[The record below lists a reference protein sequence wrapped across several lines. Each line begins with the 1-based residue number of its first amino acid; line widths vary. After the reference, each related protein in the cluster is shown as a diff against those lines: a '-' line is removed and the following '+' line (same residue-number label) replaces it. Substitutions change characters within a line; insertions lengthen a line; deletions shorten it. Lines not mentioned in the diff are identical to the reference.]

1 MKESPI
7 SKAYRILEEYCG
19 TNNQILYY
27 KRLNELHKLIL
38 TEDGFETEYIIK
50 NKDYISDNVNKIVK
64 ISKQLGEKLQEKYEI
79 DFTPEKLRITT
90 IIGEMKNSYHCYAQ
104 YRNSIPPTLMFL
116 SKKQILTPI
125 HVVDYKS
132 IDIDFTPYNNKL
144 SEYGMKLKQHQE
156 DGIKFLVGNKKC
168 VLADQMGL
176 GKMEPVSSIIP
187 TPNGYKRMG
196 DIQIGDKVFGSDG
209 KPCDVLNVFPHKN
222 KEIYEVT
229 FSDGTKCECGLDHLW
244 IVRTANNVRRNQGWQ
259 VKSLKEMIKTGFEW
273 SNGKSN
279 YHSYKYE
286 IPVTNAVEYQE
297 RQHYIHPY
305 VLGMCIGD
313 GNLCNGSVSISIPD
327 FEKESV
333 KNISERLNE
342 EYKLN
347 EDRSTNCPRYR
358 IVHIKNKIGYP
369 NRYIREIKRLN
380 LNVHG
385 NYKFIP
391 EEYKFDSIENRI
403 ELLKGLMDSD
413 GSIRNGNKIGYYTN
427 SEKLANDVAELVFSL
442 GGIARVHS
450 YHRKKNEKEVVEYHV
465 MIQIKFNPF
474 RLTRKAEKYNPTFKK
489 YCVKKIVSAKY
500 VRNEDAKC
508 IEVNSYDNSYLTSN
522 RYIVTH
528 NTIQAIVS
536 SLESGCKKILVITTA
551 SLKSTWKR
559 EVSLFE
565 KPEDIVVIK
574 GSKWDGSTGKFTII
588 NYDIVQN
595 YYEIPYENEYKIEEI
610 QGKNGEVEKLK
621 VPVMI
626 KDKKTGKM
634 VNKQVKSNKKNDIK
648 KALLNSP
655 LFTSNFD
662 CVIIDEAQK
671 LSNNTSNRY
680 KVIYDF
686 LRKSD
691 IKYVFLL
698 TGTPLTNT
706 PMNLYYILRL
716 IDADVTKD
724 YEYYIN
730 TYCDGKKLYK
740 PGEWKK
746 WLAKYEYAHGTSWY
760 SMGDEER
767 KDAVKYIDEN
777 ADSVIIP
784 QGSTNLNEL
793 REKIKHVYIRRLSSD
808 IPGMVNKS
816 LDTRYY
822 DLDERQK
829 EEYDRLWDEYVEAQ
843 EENGDNTNEEY
854 RQLVEGTLVRQFLA
868 REMVPNTIELANDY
882 IEDGEKVIIA
892 CNFTSEINAFKEYYG
907 KQAVVYDGKMTP
919 KQKDKSEKEFM
930 ENPKIKVFIGQIES
944 AGVGLTLTA
953 SHIMIFNSYSWLET
967 SNRQMQD
974 RIYRITQKE
983 DALCIY
989 QLFTDSISQDMFEK
1003 VLRKGLVMDETI
1015 KAEKDK

>member
-176 GKMEPVSSIIP
+176 GK
-187 TPNGYKRMG
+187 
-196 DIQIGDKVFGSDG
+196 
-209 KPCDVLNVFPHKN
+209 
-222 KEIYEVT
+222 
-229 FSDGTKCECGLDHLW
+229 
-244 IVRTANNVRRNQGWQ
+244 
-259 VKSLKEMIKTGFEW
+259 
-273 SNGKSN
+273 
-279 YHSYKYE
+279 
-286 IPVTNAVEYQE
+286 
-297 RQHYIHPY
+297 
-305 VLGMCIGD
+305 
-313 GNLCNGSVSISIPD
+313 
-327 FEKESV
+327 
-333 KNISERLNE
+333 
-342 EYKLN
+342 
-347 EDRSTNCPRYR
+347 
-358 IVHIKNKIGYP
+358 
-369 NRYIREIKRLN
+369 
-380 LNVHG
+380 
-385 NYKFIP
+385 
-391 EEYKFDSIENRI
+391 
-403 ELLKGLMDSD
+403 
-413 GSIRNGNKIGYYTN
+413 
-427 SEKLANDVAELVFSL
+427 
-442 GGIARVHS
+442 
-450 YHRKKNEKEVVEYHV
+450 
-465 MIQIKFNPF
+465 
-474 RLTRKAEKYNPTFKK
+474 
-489 YCVKKIVSAKY
+489 
-500 VRNEDAKC
+500 
-508 IEVNSYDNSYLTSN
+508 
-522 RYIVTH
+522 
-528 NTIQAIVS
+528 TIQAIVS

-746 WLAKYEYAHGTSWY
+746 WLAKYEYTHGTSWY

-767 KDAVKYIDEN
+767 KDAVEYIDEN
-777 ADSVIIP
+777 ADSLIIP

-868 REMVPNTIELANDY
+868 REMVSNTIELANDY

-892 CNFTSEINAFKEYYG
+892 CNFTSEINTFKEYYG

-983 DALCIY
+983 DTLCIY

>member
-176 GKMEPVSSIIP
+176 GK
-187 TPNGYKRMG
+187 T
-196 DIQIGDKVFGSDG
+196 
-209 KPCDVLNVFPHKN
+209 L
-222 KEIYEVT
+222 
-229 FSDGTKCECGLDHLW
+229 
-244 IVRTANNVRRNQGWQ
+244 
-259 VKSLKEMIKTGFEW
+259 
-273 SNGKSN
+273 
-279 YHSYKYE
+279 
-286 IPVTNAVEYQE
+286 
-297 RQHYIHPY
+297 
-305 VLGMCIGD
+305 
-313 GNLCNGSVSISIPD
+313 
-327 FEKESV
+327 
-333 KNISERLNE
+333 
-342 EYKLN
+342 
-347 EDRSTNCPRYR
+347 
-358 IVHIKNKIGYP
+358 
-369 NRYIREIKRLN
+369 
-380 LNVHG
+380 
-385 NYKFIP
+385 
-391 EEYKFDSIENRI
+391 
-403 ELLKGLMDSD
+403 
-413 GSIRNGNKIGYYTN
+413 
-427 SEKLANDVAELVFSL
+427 
-442 GGIARVHS
+442 
-450 YHRKKNEKEVVEYHV
+450 
-465 MIQIKFNPF
+465 
-474 RLTRKAEKYNPTFKK
+474 
-489 YCVKKIVSAKY
+489 
-500 VRNEDAKC
+500 
-508 IEVNSYDNSYLTSN
+508 
-522 RYIVTH
+522 
-528 NTIQAIVS
+528 QAIVS

-565 KPEDIVVIK
+565 KSENIVVIK

-746 WLAKYEYAHGTSWY
+746 WLAKYEYTHGTSWY
-760 SMGDEER
+760 SMSDEER
-767 KDAVKYIDEN
+767 KDVVKYIDEN

>member
-27 KRLNELHKLIL
+27 KRMNELHKLIL

-64 ISKQLGEKLQEKYEI
+64 ISKQLGEKLQEKYDI

-168 VLADQMGL
+168 ILADSMGL
-176 GKMEPVSSIIP
+176 GKSI
-187 TPNGYKRMG
+187 
-196 DIQIGDKVFGSDG
+196 
-209 KPCDVLNVFPHKN
+209 
-222 KEIYEVT
+222 
-229 FSDGTKCECGLDHLW
+229 
-244 IVRTANNVRRNQGWQ
+244 TA
-259 VKSLKEMIKTGFEW
+259 
-273 SNGKSN
+273 
-279 YHSYKYE
+279 
-286 IPVTNAVEYQE
+286 
-297 RQHYIHPY
+297 
-305 VLGMCIGD
+305 C
-313 GNLCNGSVSISIPD
+313 
-327 FEKESV
+327 
-333 KNISERLNE
+333 
-342 EYKLN
+342 
-347 EDRSTNCPRYR
+347 
-358 IVHIKNKIGYP
+358 
-369 NRYIREIKRLN
+369 
-380 LNVHG
+380 
-385 NYKFIP
+385 
-391 EEYKFDSIENRI
+391 
-403 ELLKGLMDSD
+403 
-413 GSIRNGNKIGYYTN
+413 
-427 SEKLANDVAELVFSL
+427 
-442 GGIARVHS
+442 
-450 YHRKKNEKEVVEYHV
+450 
-465 MIQIKFNPF
+465 
-474 RLTRKAEKYNPTFKK
+474 
-489 YCVKKIVSAKY
+489 VSAL
-500 VRNEDAKC
+500 C
-508 IEVNSYDNSYLTSN
+508 SN
-522 RYIVTH
+522 
-528 NTIQAIVS
+528 
-536 SLESGCKKILVITTA
+536 CKKILVITTA

-746 WLAKYEYAHGTSWY
+746 WLAKYEYTHGTSWY

>member
-7 SKAYRILEEYCG
+7 SKAYRILDEYKG
-19 TNNQILYY
+19 ENNQILYY
-27 KRLNELHKLIL
+27 KKMHTLHKLIL

-50 NKDYISDNVNKIVK
+50 NKNYQVEKLNKIVK
-64 ISKQLGEKLQEKYEI
+64 ISSALGKKLQEKYGI
-79 DFTPEKLRITT
+79 DFTPEKLRIIS
-90 IIGEMKNSYHCYAQ
+90 IIGEMKSSYHCYVQ
-104 YRNSIPPTLMFL
+104 YRNSVPAMLMFIN
-116 SKKQILTPI
+116 KRQILTPL
-125 HVVDYKS
+125 HVVDYHS
-132 IDIDFTPYNNKL
+132 INIDFAPYNEKMSL
-144 SEYGMKLKQHQE
+144 YGMKLKPHQE
-156 DGIKFLVGNKKC
+156 DGIKFMVANKKC

-209 KPCDVLNVFPHKN
+209 KPCDVLNIFPHKN

-273 SNGKSN
+273 SNGKSK

-313 GNLCNGSVSISIPD
+313 GNLCNGSICISIPD
-327 FEKESV
+327 FEKESA
-333 KNISERLNE
+333 KNISERLNK

-347 EDRSTNCPRYR
+347 EDRSANCLRYR
-358 IVHIKNKIGYP
+358 IVHEKNKTGHL
-369 NRYIREIKRLN
+369 NKYIQEIKRLK

-427 SEKLANDVAELVFSL
+427 SEELANDVAELVFSL

-450 YHRKKNEKEVVEYHV
+450 YHRIKNEKEIVEYHV
-465 MIQIKFNPF
+465 IIQIKFNPF

-508 IEVNSYDNSYLTSN
+508 IEVNSYNNSYLTSN

-528 NTIQAIVS
+528 NTITAIVS
-536 SLESGCKKILVITTA
+536 SLECNCKKILVITTA

-559 EVSLFE
+559 EISLFE
-565 KPEDIVVIK
+565 NKDDIVVIN
-574 GSKWDGSTGKFTII
+574 GSKWDGTTGKFTVI

-595 YYEIPYENEYKIEEI
+595 YYEIPYENEYKIEKI
-610 QGKNGEVEKLK
+610 YGKNGEIEELK

-634 VNKQVKSNKKNDIK
+634 VNKQVKSNKKANIK

-686 LRKSD
+686 LKKSD
-691 IKYVFLL
+691 IKYTFLV

-724 YEYYIN
+724 YEYYLK
-730 TYCDGKKLYK
+730 TYCDGKEMFK
-740 PGEWKK
+740 PGEWNK
-746 WLAKYEYAHGTSWY
+746 WLSVFERNNYIKWN
-760 SMGDEER
+760 SMESKMKSAAFEFINEHAE
-767 KDAVKYIDEN
+767 KMV
-777 ADSVIIP
+777 IP
-784 QGSTNLNEL
+784 QGSTNLDEL

-808 IPGMVNKS
+808 IPGMVKKS

-822 DLDERQK
+822 DLDKRQK
-829 EEYDRLWDEYVEAQ
+829 EEYDKLWDEYVAAQ

-868 REMVPNTIELANDY
+868 KEMIPNTIALANDY

-892 CNFTSEINAFKEYYG
+892 CNYTSEINAFKEYYG

-944 AGVGLTLTA
+944 AGVGLTLTE

>member
-104 YRNSIPPTLMFL
+104 YRNSIPPALMFL

-176 GKMEPVSSIIP
+176 GK
-187 TPNGYKRMG
+187 
-196 DIQIGDKVFGSDG
+196 
-209 KPCDVLNVFPHKN
+209 
-222 KEIYEVT
+222 
-229 FSDGTKCECGLDHLW
+229 
-244 IVRTANNVRRNQGWQ
+244 
-259 VKSLKEMIKTGFEW
+259 
-273 SNGKSN
+273 
-279 YHSYKYE
+279 
-286 IPVTNAVEYQE
+286 
-297 RQHYIHPY
+297 
-305 VLGMCIGD
+305 
-313 GNLCNGSVSISIPD
+313 
-327 FEKESV
+327 
-333 KNISERLNE
+333 
-342 EYKLN
+342 
-347 EDRSTNCPRYR
+347 
-358 IVHIKNKIGYP
+358 
-369 NRYIREIKRLN
+369 
-380 LNVHG
+380 
-385 NYKFIP
+385 
-391 EEYKFDSIENRI
+391 
-403 ELLKGLMDSD
+403 
-413 GSIRNGNKIGYYTN
+413 
-427 SEKLANDVAELVFSL
+427 
-442 GGIARVHS
+442 
-450 YHRKKNEKEVVEYHV
+450 
-465 MIQIKFNPF
+465 
-474 RLTRKAEKYNPTFKK
+474 
-489 YCVKKIVSAKY
+489 
-500 VRNEDAKC
+500 
-508 IEVNSYDNSYLTSN
+508 
-522 RYIVTH
+522 
-528 NTIQAIVS
+528 TIQAIVS

-559 EVSLFE
+559 EISLFE

-746 WLAKYEYAHGTSWY
+746 WLAKYEYTHGTSWY

-767 KDAVKYIDEN
+767 KYAVEYIDKN
-777 ADSVIIP
+777 ADSLIIP

>member
-27 KRLNELHKLIL
+27 KRMNELHKLIL

-176 GKMEPVSSIIP
+176 GK
-187 TPNGYKRMG
+187 
-196 DIQIGDKVFGSDG
+196 
-209 KPCDVLNVFPHKN
+209 
-222 KEIYEVT
+222 
-229 FSDGTKCECGLDHLW
+229 
-244 IVRTANNVRRNQGWQ
+244 
-259 VKSLKEMIKTGFEW
+259 
-273 SNGKSN
+273 
-279 YHSYKYE
+279 
-286 IPVTNAVEYQE
+286 
-297 RQHYIHPY
+297 
-305 VLGMCIGD
+305 
-313 GNLCNGSVSISIPD
+313 
-327 FEKESV
+327 
-333 KNISERLNE
+333 
-342 EYKLN
+342 
-347 EDRSTNCPRYR
+347 
-358 IVHIKNKIGYP
+358 
-369 NRYIREIKRLN
+369 
-380 LNVHG
+380 
-385 NYKFIP
+385 
-391 EEYKFDSIENRI
+391 
-403 ELLKGLMDSD
+403 
-413 GSIRNGNKIGYYTN
+413 
-427 SEKLANDVAELVFSL
+427 
-442 GGIARVHS
+442 
-450 YHRKKNEKEVVEYHV
+450 
-465 MIQIKFNPF
+465 
-474 RLTRKAEKYNPTFKK
+474 
-489 YCVKKIVSAKY
+489 
-500 VRNEDAKC
+500 
-508 IEVNSYDNSYLTSN
+508 
-522 RYIVTH
+522 
-528 NTIQAIVS
+528 TIQAIVS

-746 WLAKYEYAHGTSWY
+746 WLAKYEYAHGISWA
-760 SMGDEER
+760 SMNNEKR
-767 KDAVKYIDEN
+767 KDAVEYIDEN
-777 ADSVIIP
+777 ADSLIIP

-868 REMVPNTIELANDY
+868 REMVPNTIELVNDY

>member
-176 GKMEPVSSIIP
+176 GK
-187 TPNGYKRMG
+187 T
-196 DIQIGDKVFGSDG
+196 
-209 KPCDVLNVFPHKN
+209 L
-222 KEIYEVT
+222 
-229 FSDGTKCECGLDHLW
+229 
-244 IVRTANNVRRNQGWQ
+244 
-259 VKSLKEMIKTGFEW
+259 
-273 SNGKSN
+273 
-279 YHSYKYE
+279 
-286 IPVTNAVEYQE
+286 
-297 RQHYIHPY
+297 
-305 VLGMCIGD
+305 
-313 GNLCNGSVSISIPD
+313 
-327 FEKESV
+327 
-333 KNISERLNE
+333 
-342 EYKLN
+342 
-347 EDRSTNCPRYR
+347 
-358 IVHIKNKIGYP
+358 
-369 NRYIREIKRLN
+369 
-380 LNVHG
+380 
-385 NYKFIP
+385 
-391 EEYKFDSIENRI
+391 
-403 ELLKGLMDSD
+403 
-413 GSIRNGNKIGYYTN
+413 
-427 SEKLANDVAELVFSL
+427 
-442 GGIARVHS
+442 
-450 YHRKKNEKEVVEYHV
+450 
-465 MIQIKFNPF
+465 
-474 RLTRKAEKYNPTFKK
+474 
-489 YCVKKIVSAKY
+489 
-500 VRNEDAKC
+500 
-508 IEVNSYDNSYLTSN
+508 
-522 RYIVTH
+522 
-528 NTIQAIVS
+528 QAIVS

-565 KPEDIVVIK
+565 KSEDIVVIK

-691 IKYVFLL
+691 IKHVFLL

-746 WLAKYEYAHGTSWY
+746 WLAKYEYTHGTSWY

>member
-176 GKMEPVSSIIP
+176 GK
-187 TPNGYKRMG
+187 
-196 DIQIGDKVFGSDG
+196 
-209 KPCDVLNVFPHKN
+209 
-222 KEIYEVT
+222 
-229 FSDGTKCECGLDHLW
+229 
-244 IVRTANNVRRNQGWQ
+244 
-259 VKSLKEMIKTGFEW
+259 
-273 SNGKSN
+273 
-279 YHSYKYE
+279 
-286 IPVTNAVEYQE
+286 
-297 RQHYIHPY
+297 
-305 VLGMCIGD
+305 
-313 GNLCNGSVSISIPD
+313 
-327 FEKESV
+327 
-333 KNISERLNE
+333 
-342 EYKLN
+342 
-347 EDRSTNCPRYR
+347 
-358 IVHIKNKIGYP
+358 
-369 NRYIREIKRLN
+369 
-380 LNVHG
+380 
-385 NYKFIP
+385 
-391 EEYKFDSIENRI
+391 
-403 ELLKGLMDSD
+403 
-413 GSIRNGNKIGYYTN
+413 
-427 SEKLANDVAELVFSL
+427 
-442 GGIARVHS
+442 
-450 YHRKKNEKEVVEYHV
+450 
-465 MIQIKFNPF
+465 
-474 RLTRKAEKYNPTFKK
+474 
-489 YCVKKIVSAKY
+489 
-500 VRNEDAKC
+500 
-508 IEVNSYDNSYLTSN
+508 
-522 RYIVTH
+522 
-528 NTIQAIVS
+528 TIQAIVS

-746 WLAKYEYAHGTSWY
+746 WLAKYEYAHGISWA
-760 SMGDEER
+760 SMNNEKR
-767 KDAVKYIDEN
+767 KDAVEYIDEN

>member
-27 KRLNELHKLIL
+27 KRMNELHKLIL

-64 ISKQLGEKLQEKYEI
+64 ISKQLGEKLQEKYDI

-104 YRNSIPPTLMFL
+104 YRNSIPPALMFL

-176 GKMEPVSSIIP
+176 GK
-187 TPNGYKRMG
+187 
-196 DIQIGDKVFGSDG
+196 
-209 KPCDVLNVFPHKN
+209 
-222 KEIYEVT
+222 
-229 FSDGTKCECGLDHLW
+229 
-244 IVRTANNVRRNQGWQ
+244 
-259 VKSLKEMIKTGFEW
+259 
-273 SNGKSN
+273 
-279 YHSYKYE
+279 
-286 IPVTNAVEYQE
+286 
-297 RQHYIHPY
+297 
-305 VLGMCIGD
+305 
-313 GNLCNGSVSISIPD
+313 
-327 FEKESV
+327 
-333 KNISERLNE
+333 
-342 EYKLN
+342 
-347 EDRSTNCPRYR
+347 
-358 IVHIKNKIGYP
+358 
-369 NRYIREIKRLN
+369 
-380 LNVHG
+380 
-385 NYKFIP
+385 
-391 EEYKFDSIENRI
+391 
-403 ELLKGLMDSD
+403 
-413 GSIRNGNKIGYYTN
+413 
-427 SEKLANDVAELVFSL
+427 
-442 GGIARVHS
+442 
-450 YHRKKNEKEVVEYHV
+450 
-465 MIQIKFNPF
+465 
-474 RLTRKAEKYNPTFKK
+474 
-489 YCVKKIVSAKY
+489 
-500 VRNEDAKC
+500 
-508 IEVNSYDNSYLTSN
+508 
-522 RYIVTH
+522 
-528 NTIQAIVS
+528 TIQAIVS

-559 EVSLFE
+559 EASLFE

-691 IKYVFLL
+691 IKHVFLL

-746 WLAKYEYAHGTSWY
+746 WLAKYEYTHGTSWA
-760 SMGDEER
+760 SMNNEKR

-777 ADSVIIP
+777 ADSLIIP

-822 DLDERQK
+822 DLDDRQK

-907 KQAVVYDGKMTP
+907 KKAVVYDGKMTP

>member
-27 KRLNELHKLIL
+27 KRMNELHKLIL

-64 ISKQLGEKLQEKYEI
+64 ISKQLGEKLQEKYDI

-168 VLADQMGL
+168 ILADSMGL
-176 GKMEPVSSIIP
+176 GKSI
-187 TPNGYKRMG
+187 
-196 DIQIGDKVFGSDG
+196 
-209 KPCDVLNVFPHKN
+209 
-222 KEIYEVT
+222 
-229 FSDGTKCECGLDHLW
+229 
-244 IVRTANNVRRNQGWQ
+244 TA
-259 VKSLKEMIKTGFEW
+259 
-273 SNGKSN
+273 
-279 YHSYKYE
+279 
-286 IPVTNAVEYQE
+286 
-297 RQHYIHPY
+297 
-305 VLGMCIGD
+305 C
-313 GNLCNGSVSISIPD
+313 
-327 FEKESV
+327 
-333 KNISERLNE
+333 
-342 EYKLN
+342 
-347 EDRSTNCPRYR
+347 
-358 IVHIKNKIGYP
+358 
-369 NRYIREIKRLN
+369 
-380 LNVHG
+380 
-385 NYKFIP
+385 
-391 EEYKFDSIENRI
+391 
-403 ELLKGLMDSD
+403 
-413 GSIRNGNKIGYYTN
+413 
-427 SEKLANDVAELVFSL
+427 
-442 GGIARVHS
+442 
-450 YHRKKNEKEVVEYHV
+450 
-465 MIQIKFNPF
+465 
-474 RLTRKAEKYNPTFKK
+474 
-489 YCVKKIVSAKY
+489 VSAL
-500 VRNEDAKC
+500 C
-508 IEVNSYDNSYLTSN
+508 SN
-522 RYIVTH
+522 
-528 NTIQAIVS
+528 
-536 SLESGCKKILVITTA
+536 CKKILVITTA

-746 WLAKYEYAHGTSWY
+746 WLAKYEYTHGTSWY
-760 SMGDEER
+760 SMGDKER
-767 KDAVKYIDEN
+767 KDAVEYIDKN
-777 ADSVIIP
+777 ADGLIIP

>member
-1 MKESPI
+1 MKESLI

-50 NKDYISDNVNKIVK
+50 NNDYISDNVNKIVK

-176 GKMEPVSSIIP
+176 GK
-187 TPNGYKRMG
+187 
-196 DIQIGDKVFGSDG
+196 
-209 KPCDVLNVFPHKN
+209 
-222 KEIYEVT
+222 
-229 FSDGTKCECGLDHLW
+229 
-244 IVRTANNVRRNQGWQ
+244 
-259 VKSLKEMIKTGFEW
+259 
-273 SNGKSN
+273 
-279 YHSYKYE
+279 
-286 IPVTNAVEYQE
+286 
-297 RQHYIHPY
+297 
-305 VLGMCIGD
+305 
-313 GNLCNGSVSISIPD
+313 
-327 FEKESV
+327 
-333 KNISERLNE
+333 
-342 EYKLN
+342 
-347 EDRSTNCPRYR
+347 
-358 IVHIKNKIGYP
+358 
-369 NRYIREIKRLN
+369 
-380 LNVHG
+380 
-385 NYKFIP
+385 
-391 EEYKFDSIENRI
+391 
-403 ELLKGLMDSD
+403 
-413 GSIRNGNKIGYYTN
+413 
-427 SEKLANDVAELVFSL
+427 
-442 GGIARVHS
+442 
-450 YHRKKNEKEVVEYHV
+450 
-465 MIQIKFNPF
+465 
-474 RLTRKAEKYNPTFKK
+474 
-489 YCVKKIVSAKY
+489 
-500 VRNEDAKC
+500 
-508 IEVNSYDNSYLTSN
+508 
-522 RYIVTH
+522 
-528 NTIQAIVS
+528 TIQAIVS

-610 QGKNGEVEKLK
+610 QGKNGEIEKLK

-634 VNKQVKSNKKNDIK
+634 INKQVKSNKKNDIK

-691 IKYVFLL
+691 IKHVFLL

-746 WLAKYEYAHGTSWY
+746 WLAKYEYTHGTSWAL
-760 SMGDEER
+760 MNNEER
-767 KDAVKYIDEN
+767 KDAVEYIDEN
-777 ADSVIIP
+777 ADSLIIP

-854 RQLVEGTLVRQFLA
+854 RQLVEGMLVRQFLA